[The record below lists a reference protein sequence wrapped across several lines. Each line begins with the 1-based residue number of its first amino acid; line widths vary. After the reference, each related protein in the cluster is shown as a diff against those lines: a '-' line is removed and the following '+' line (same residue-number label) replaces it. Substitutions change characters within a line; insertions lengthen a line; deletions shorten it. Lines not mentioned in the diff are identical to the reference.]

1 MPLFIGTPGDDT
13 LTGGPLADTLQGLG
27 GDDYLIGAGAADL
40 LEGGNGNDRLEGGPG
55 NDVIVGGEGFDE
67 VTYHRAA
74 SGIRISLLL
83 GVASDDGDGGTDS
96 LVGIEA
102 VRGSSLNDLIILGEG
117 NERARGGP
125 GNDTL
130 RGGNG
135 NDTLDG
141 GPGSDTL
148 NGGEGNDTARFRDS
162 TSAVRVDL
170 AAGTAV
176 EGPWTDRLISIEV
189 VQGSSF
195 DDTLLGSDA
204 PFEMFSGGPGSD
216 TIDGR
221 GGIDRVNYASDGG
234 IAGVLVDLRN
244 GTARDSFGFTD
255 RLISIEEVEG
265 TDLADTL
272 FGGAGDDVLR
282 PRGGADTVLGRG
294 GFDTIEFGTTARGVL
309 VDLAAGTAQDGNGAT
324 DTLGGIEGVKGT
336 TFADTILGAATAD
349 RLEGGNGNDRLDGR
363 EGDDTL
369 FGGNGADSI
378 TGGSGNDL
386 ADGGNGHDHIFGG
399 PGDDTVLGKDGND
412 TLRGLDGDDTIRG
425 GNGND
430 TINGGNGADTIRGEA
445 GNDTILG
452 EVGNDTLGGDDGNDH
467 LFGGVGDDSLRGGNG
482 GDSIFGEAGADRI
495 EGDDGDDFVF
505 GGGGNDRLEGG
516 SGADTLTGGADAD
529 TFVLGPP
536 GSGTDRIMDFTAEDR
551 LDARDAVSGFG
562 AGSSATAYV
571 RLTVAS
577 GNTQVLLNTD
587 GVGTDFLLVA
597 VLDSVVG
604 LSVGQ
609 LYDDGR
615 LLLG

>member
-1 MPLFIGTPGDDT
+1 MPVFTGTPGDDT
-13 LTGGPLADTLQGLG
+13 LTGSPLADTLQGLG
-27 GDDYLIGAGAADL
+27 GDDYLVGAGGDDL
-40 LEGGNGNDRLEGGPG
+40 LEGGLGNDRLEGGPG
-55 NDVIVGGEGFDE
+55 NDVIVGGDGFDE

-74 SGIRISLLL
+74 TGIRVSLLL
-83 GVASDDGDGGTDS
+83 GVASADGDGGTDS

-102 VRGSSLNDLIILGEG
+102 VRGSNFNDLIILGEG
-117 NERARGGP
+117 AERARGGP

-135 NDTLDG
+135 NDILDG

-170 AAGTAV
+170 AAGIAV
-176 EGPWTDRLISIEV
+176 EGPWTDRLIAIEV
-189 VQGSSF
+189 VQGSNF
-195 DDTLLGSDA
+195 NDTLLGSDA
-204 PFEMFSGGPGSD
+204 PFEMFSGGSGSD

-221 GGIDRVNYASDGG
+221 GGIDRVNYAADGG
-234 IAGVLVDLRN
+234 TAGVFVDLRN

-255 RLISIEEVEG
+255 RLVSIEEVEG
-265 TDLADTL
+265 TDFADTL
-272 FGGAGDDVLR
+272 FGGSGDDVLR

-294 GFDTIEFGTTARGVL
+294 GFDTIEFGTTVRGVV

-324 DTLGGIEGVKGT
+324 DMLGGIEGVKGT

-349 RLEGGNGNDRLDGR
+349 RLEGGNGSDRLDGR

-378 TGGSGNDL
+378 TGGAGNDL

-430 TINGGNGADTIRGEA
+430 TIQGGNGADTIRGEA

-452 EVGNDTLGGDDGNDH
+452 EVGNDTLGGDDGDDR
-467 LFGGVGDDSLRGGNG
+467 LLGGVGDDSLRGGNG
-482 GDSIFGEAGADRI
+482 SDSLFGDDGADRI
-495 EGDDGDDFVF
+495 QGEDGDDFIF

-516 SGADTLTGGADAD
+516 IGADTLTGGADPD
-529 TFVLGPP
+529 TFILGPP

-551 LDARDAVSGFG
+551 LDARGAVSGFG

-571 RLTVAS
+571 RLSVTS
-577 GNTQVLLNTD
+577 GSTQVLLNTD
-587 GVGTDFLLVA
+587 GVGSDFLLVA
-597 VLDSVVG
+597 VLDSVTG